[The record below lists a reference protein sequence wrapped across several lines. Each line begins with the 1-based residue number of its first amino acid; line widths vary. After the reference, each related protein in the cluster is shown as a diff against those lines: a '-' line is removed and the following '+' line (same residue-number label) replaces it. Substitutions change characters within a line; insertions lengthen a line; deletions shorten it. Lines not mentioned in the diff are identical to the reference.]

1 MTATPT
7 PATLLGVISPMII
20 AGVFIALCSLIQE
33 PARQKFSAV
42 FAAGAG
48 AAYFAGGFGPW
59 ELVFCTII
67 TLLAYRG
74 LADYR
79 AIGVAW
85 LLHSGW
91 DIAHDWYGNPI
102 IPFAPESSFG
112 CFVCDPFIAV
122 WYLLGAP
129 SVWAWSRASTTKAI
143 SR

>member
-1 MTATPT
+1 MIATPT
-7 PATLLGVISPMII
+7 PVTTLGVISPVIV
-20 AGVFIALCSLIQE
+20 AGIFVALCSLIRE

-42 FAAGAG
+42 FVAGAG
-48 AAYFAGGFGPW
+48 AAYSAGGFGPW
-59 ELVFCTII
+59 ELAFCVII

-102 IPFAPESSFG
+102 IPFAPSSSFG

-129 SVWAWSRASTTKAI
+129 SVWAQSRRTASKAG